1 MTDQTGRIAIIPA
14 RGGSKRIPRKNIKL
28 FAGQPMISY
37 AIRIAIE
44 SDLFDHVVVSTDD
57 DDIAD
62 IARKFGAAVP
72 FTRPTEL
79 SDDETATVP
88 VIVHAI
94 NTCTEQGWAFDSVCC
109 IYPCVP
115 FLKTHDLLDSLQLF
129 NSSKAQFCLP
139 IVEFPSAIQ
148 RALAMNAQGLVTP
161 YFPENELTRTQ
172 DLTTAYHD
180 AGQFYWGSLESWR
193 TNTRIH
199 SDAVGYP
206 MPSSRAIDIDTVD
219 DWTKAELLIEKKYS
233 KINFLKQNLRGW
245 LQAVSSQ

>member
-1 MTDQTGRIAIIPA
+1 MTNQIRKIAIIPA
-14 RGGSKRIPRKNIKL
+14 RGGSKRIPRKNVKL

-37 AIRIAIE
+37 AIRVAIE
-44 SDLFDHVVVSTDD
+44 CDLFDHVAVSTDD

-62 IARKFGAAVP
+62 IARKFGAEVP

-79 SDDETATVP
+79 SDDETATIP
-88 VIVHAI
+88 VIAHAI
-94 NTCTEQGWAFDSVCC
+94 NNCKEQGWAFDSVCC

-115 FLKTHDLLDSLQLF
+115 FLQVHDLIDSFRLF
-129 NSSKAQFCLP
+129 NSSEEKYCLSV
-139 IVEFPSAIQ
+139 VEFPSPVQ

-199 SDAVGYP
+199 SNAVGFQL
-206 MPSSRAIDIDTVD
+206 PSWRTVDIDTPD
-219 DWTKAELLIEKKYS
+219 DWIRAEIYYQRTKAMLIM
-233 KINFLKQNLRGW
+233 
-245 LQAVSSQ
+245 